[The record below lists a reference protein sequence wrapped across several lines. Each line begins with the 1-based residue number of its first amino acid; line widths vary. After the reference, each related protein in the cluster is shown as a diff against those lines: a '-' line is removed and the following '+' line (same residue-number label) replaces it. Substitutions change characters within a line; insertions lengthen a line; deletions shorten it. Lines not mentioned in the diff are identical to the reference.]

1 MDSRHETRRVPDAPK
16 VGVWARAAWQVGSRA
31 AVLALLAAVAVA
43 CGESV
48 ATTAQP
54 GASPAARDGQR
65 LWIKQ
70 GGQLLAFE
78 NGRTV
83 TIDGVG
89 VELSV
94 TPYPVGRSASIA
106 LYVTRDGAPLDG
118 ATVTLHY
125 DMTLMQHGP
134 FQLLAAPTGHGR
146 YLAPLDLPMAGEFW
160 LDLAVQAPGSE
171 ALIRMV
177 GQAAR

>member
-1 MDSRHETRRVPDAPK
+1 MDARYETSRLPNASR
-16 VGVWARAAWQVGSRA
+16 VGVWTRAVRRVGLGA
-31 AVLALLAAVAVA
+31 ALLALLAVTAVA

-48 ATTAQP
+48 ATTAP
-54 GASPAARDGQR
+54 PAARDGQR

-78 NGRTV
+78 NGGTATV
-83 TIDGVG
+83 AGVE

-106 LYVTRDGAPLDG
+106 LYVTRDGAPLEG
-118 ATVTLHY
+118 ATVTLRY

-171 ALIRMV
+171 ALIRLV